1 MSGSSKPG
9 SFESGS
15 FESGSFESGSF
26 ESVKPALFGAEGE
39 LVLLRA
45 AVDPRFLEELLDA
58 LAQLDF
64 PVNPELHHRPGQVV
78 VEFPAYDRHVEEV
91 GKILRERGLEG
102 LILQVCGV
110 LAGHAAN

>member
-1 MSGSSKPG
+1 MSD
-9 SFESGS
+9 SFE
-15 FESGSFESGSF
+15 FAT
-26 ESVKPALFGAEGE
+26 PALFGTEGE

-64 PVNPELHHRPGQVV
+64 PVNPELHHRLGQVV

-91 GKILRERGLEG
+91 GKILRDSGLDG

-110 LAGHAAN
+110 LAGNAAN